1 MIQNNSNIG
10 SIQSLGLSFIVIG
23 TAIGAAVISPIVYTN
38 NSNSQWHVDCTSY
51 GALPYNSFE
60 KDYGLKLDGTGEVI
74 DLLQQSNLDKI
85 QKMSE
90 FEVDWDGY
98 GATPFTDAS
107 IALFRDVITHLNQQ
121 PLIAPTG
128 RNSLYMQ
135 YSKDNK
141 SVLAFELG
149 ENSLEKVYV
158 PNGDFSRAES
168 KTFKSNYYKVIN
180 ESVESFYEQ

>member
-10 SIQSLGLSFIVIG
+10 SIQSLIPTFMV
-23 TAIGAAVISPIVYTN
+23 IGAAVISPIVSN
-38 NSNSQWHVDCTSY
+38 NNDNSQWHVDYTSHSM
-51 GALPYNSFE
+51 LPYNSFE
-60 KDYGLKLDGTGEVI
+60 KDYGLKLEVTGEVI

-85 QKMSE
+85 QKISE
-90 FEVDWDGY
+90 FEVNWDGY
-98 GATPFTDAS
+98 GALPFTDAS
-107 IALFRDVITHLNQQ
+107 ITLFRDVITHLNQQ

-168 KTFKSNYYKVIN
+168 KTFNSNYYKVIN